1 MSSDPFRKGLISSKS
16 PPPPL
21 VDAFDRKNTVKNRA
35 KYLFM
40 YLSNPFK
47 LKKNLDVF
55 NDYDT

>member
-16 PPPPL
+16 PTPPL
-21 VDAFDRKNTVKNRA
+21 VDAFDRKNTVKNTA

-47 LKKNLDVF
+47 KKKNIDVF

>member
-1 MSSDPFRKGLISSKS
+1 MSSDLYRKGLISSKS

-21 VDAFDRKNTVKNRA
+21 VDAFDRKITVKNTT

-47 LKKNLDVF
+47 LKNIDVF